1 MGRLRLPRLWRRNL
15 RNRIIAWSFVP
26 SVIILLAVA
35 LVTFYAYE
43 RVTENLVVQRNRE
56 VVRLS
61 AGQLSTSM
69 AEFAGT
75 LETEARKADIYR
87 GVATDQ
93 QAELLAAK
101 NRLAI
106 FDGGVVLL
114 DTKGVFVTSQPGRA
128 GAPGQ
133 DWGDRAFFRDL
144 LRSNQPVYSDITNDG
159 EGGSRV
165 VVVAVPI
172 TGEQG
177 EFNGVLAGMF
187 QVGAS
192 NVSSFYG
199 NIVKLRIGETGNAFL
214 VDGSGLV
221 IYHPDP
227 ARVGTSL
234 SPDPIVQM
242 ALAGKV
248 GAERTTDLNGQQVVA
263 GYAPVPGTAWGLIT
277 MESWSTLMAPGQGYR
292 RFLLLLLAAGVIVPA
307 IVVWFGVRRITRPI
321 ADLTDAAKEVAE
333 GNFCCVVPGSH
344 DEEIEKL
351 AEQFNRMSTQ
361 LQDSYTLLEQRV
373 ADRTR
378 ELGTINKIASVVSE
392 TLSID
397 HILENALT
405 ELLDIMSFESGVA
418 FRIRPEPSFQIHVVT
433 YQGMPDAWADV
444 FRAQTA
450 DDWWEWRVTDRPQA
464 WASEDFPAGHMADM
478 LRDAGVRTIVSV
490 PLSSKGLLLGAISLA
505 SQQDRL
511 LSPEELSL
519 LSSVGQQVGVALDNA
534 RLYEEAEKAAAAAE
548 RSRLARD
555 LHDAVSQTLFSSALI
570 AEVLPK
576 IWEKN
581 PDEGR
586 RRLEELRQLTRGA
599 LAEMRALLLELRPAA
614 LEQGELSDLLRQ
626 LSEAVTG
633 RARIP
638 VTIEVEGQRPLPP
651 DVQVA
656 LYRIAQETLNNVAKH
671 AHATKVTVNLRM
683 SAERVTL
690 TISDDGVGFNPGEVS
705 SEHLGVSIMRERAEA
720 VGAHLSIRSEQ
731 SKGTQVEAVWNE
743 PGPAGDPDGTGKG
756 D

>member
-1 MGRLRLPRLWRRNL
+1 MGGLRLPRLWRRNL

-101 NRLAI
+101 NRLAT

-128 GAPGQ
+128 GSPGQ

-214 VDGSGLV
+214 VDGNGLV

-344 DEEIEKL
+344 DEEIENL

-378 ELGTINKIASVVSE
+378 ELGTINKITRVVSE

-418 FRIRPEPSFQIHVVT
+418 FRIQPEPSFQIHVVT
-433 YQGMPDAWADV
+433 YRGMPAAWTDV
-444 FRAQTA
+444 FRAQSE
-450 DDWWEWRVTDRPQA
+450 DDWWEWRVIDRPQA
-464 WASEDFPAGHMADM
+464 WASEAFPAGHMAEM

-534 RLYEEAEKAAAAAE
+534 RLYEEAEQAAAAAE

-581 PDEGR
+581 PEEGR
-586 RRLEELRQLTRGA
+586 RRLEELRLLTRGA

-633 RARIP
+633 RARVP
-638 VTIEVEGQRPLPP
+638 VTVEVEGQRPLPP

-656 LYRIAQETLNNVAKH
+656 LYRIAQEALNNVAKH
-671 AHATKVTVNLRM
+671 ARATKVVVNLRM

-690 TISDDGVGFNPGEVS
+690 TISDDGVGFTPGEFS
-705 SEHLGVSIMRERAEA
+705 PEHLGVGIMRERAEA
-720 VGAHLSIRSEQ
+720 VGAHLSIRSEE
-731 SKGTQVEAVWNE
+731 SKGTQVVAVWNE
-743 PGPAGDPDGTGKG
+743 PEPAGDPDGTGKG